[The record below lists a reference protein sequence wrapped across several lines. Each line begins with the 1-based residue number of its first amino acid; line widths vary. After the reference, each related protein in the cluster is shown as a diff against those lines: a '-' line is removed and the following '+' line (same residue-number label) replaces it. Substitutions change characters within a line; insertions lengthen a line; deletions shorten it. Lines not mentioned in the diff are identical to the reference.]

1 MSRRA
6 GPTGIPI
13 SPIPGAAAAVAALV
27 ASGLPTDRFLFLGF
41 LPRQGKARRS
51 ALREVVQLPVTLVL
65 YEAPHRLKGLLADA
79 VTELGERPVVVARE
93 LTKIHEELW
102 RGTLAEAH
110 AHFSEVG
117 VKGEITVVIG
127 GAAEQPPSW
136 EETAVRQAL
145 IDLIQGGESRKSA
158 AAEVA
163 RRSGWRKNDCYRLSL
178 ELN

>member
-1 MSRRA
+1 M
-6 GPTGIPI
+6 
-13 SPIPGAAAAVAALV
+13 
-27 ASGLPTDRFLFLGF
+27 
-41 LPRQGKARRS
+41 
-51 ALREVVQLPVTLVL
+51 
-65 YEAPHRLKGLLADA
+65 
-79 VTELGERPVVVARE
+79 VVARE

-178 ELN
+178 ELD